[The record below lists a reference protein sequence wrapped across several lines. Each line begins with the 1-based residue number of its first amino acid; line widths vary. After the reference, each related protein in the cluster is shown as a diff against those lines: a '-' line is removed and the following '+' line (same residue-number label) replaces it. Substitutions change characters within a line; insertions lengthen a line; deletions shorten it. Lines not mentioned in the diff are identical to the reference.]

1 MIDFEKEL
9 KHYKEKALISE
20 VEDNIKEKDLSDM
33 VDIIKK
39 IDSDSTQEDRKK
51 FTGEI

>member
-39 IDSDSTQEDRKK
+39 IDSDSTQEDRRN
-51 FTGEI
+51 IR

>member
-20 VEDNIKEKDLSDM
+20 VEDNIKENKLYCVIFMILIMISSYI
-33 VDIIKK
+33 VK
-39 IDSDSTQEDRKK
+39 
-51 FTGEI
+51 